1 MTHEARYV
9 LFKAHERAGAM
20 GLRMEWQQLFMEEY
34 SPYELYGVPFKI
46 ANFASEKSANG
57 IMILGPQPTSA
68 RGAQET
74 EFRNITIKILDS
86 FLVKGAWIKAGQL
99 KSEAVYTKILMDLL

>member
-9 LFKAHERAGAM
+9 LFMAHERAVAM

-34 SPYELYGVPFKI
+34 SPDELYGIPFKI

-57 IMILGPQPTSA
+57 VIIMGPQPASA
-68 RGAQET
+68 LGDQET

-99 KSEAVYTKILMDLL
+99 KSEAAYVKILMDLL